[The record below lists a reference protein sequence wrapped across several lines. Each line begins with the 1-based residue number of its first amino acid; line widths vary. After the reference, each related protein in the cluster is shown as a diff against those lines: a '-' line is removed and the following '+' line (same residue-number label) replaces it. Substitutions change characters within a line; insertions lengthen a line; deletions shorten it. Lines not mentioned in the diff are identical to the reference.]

1 MYVVVIAS
9 LPQFPFSWKNIT
21 GTWGRNCWGKK
32 GGGGVGGVGEK
43 VVVGITNDCTPQYR
57 NFYTRSKPLY
67 IILSALSKLSFLWVD
82 VFCGDS
88 VRHCWL
94 KLDLKT
100 FFCCAVELCF
110 FFTYTT
116 KVPPPPPPQAT
127 KSHPRNVNATIYVII
142 DWNSSSI
149 WLWPVLC
156 LLMIYCFSWL

>member
-21 GTWGRNCWGKK
+21 GTWGRNCW
-32 GGGGVGGVGEK
+32 GGVGGVGEK

-88 VRHCWL
+88 VRHCWV

-116 KVPPPPPPQAT
+116 KLPPPKPQNPT
-127 KSHPRNVNATIYVII
+127 QGMLMPQFMS
-142 DWNSSSI
+142 
-149 WLWPVLC
+149 
-156 LLMIYCFSWL
+156 LLIGIVHLSDSGQSFAYSWFIAFLDCRRVSLL